1 MILLIILLS
10 LLLAIFRPY
19 YFVVIYG
26 LIGTDMGSKGITGF
40 IETIYPNY
48 TLIMR
53 VLFVISTIIATVN
66 FYSSKHP
73 IQEKKWINLCW
84 LYIIV
89 MIIMLS
95 MFISGFTFL
104 SYISRVT
111 LTISTFGPGVFI
123 IWMSYA
129 NKFNHKK
136 LFIVYSVSQCLIAFL
151 IIYGSYFGFSWFQI
165 FNAGLYNAGYFYLD
179 EHNEM
184 IALPTN
190 FHLTFMGKN
199 SYFMRCGQF
208 HNANGLGFAS
218 GVLIFLLSYLF
229 YTEHKKFIKLFC
241 LFGALLAF
249 LLWCNTGTRGPIVGI
264 VMAIILYVLFQKKK
278 RAQIAP
284 MMIIGVVFVVFFA
297 VFSDSNI
304 LSYFFGGGADDSYA
318 SRKELN
324 DNTFE
329 HIDEFFLLG
338 TGGDLDSMFNRG
350 IDPHELPLRIL
361 CLYGI
366 FPAILVTI
374 LTIIY
379 PIKNA
384 IIHKMYIS
392 MYSITLFC
400 IVLLVSLT
408 NNFSEGVLFWI
419 VLCESILD
427 IQTNKNANNNNQW
440 ILSKKSKRYTSLL
453 RQKVRVE

>member
-1 MILLIILLS
+1 MIIFIILLS
-10 LLLAIFRPY
+10 LLLAIFKPY

-26 LIGTDMGSKGITGF
+26 LIGTDMGSRGITGF

-66 FYSSKHP
+66 YYKSKHSN
-73 IQEKKWINLCW
+73 QEKKWINLCW
-84 LYIIV
+84 LYIIS

-95 MFISGFTFL
+95 LFSFELTAL

-136 LFIVYSVSQCLIAFL
+136 LFLVYSISQCLIAFL
-151 IIYGSYFGFSWFQI
+151 IIYGSYIGFSWFQI
-165 FNAGLYNAGYFYLD
+165 FNAGLYNSGYYYLD

-190 FHLTFMGKN
+190 FYLTFMGKN

-229 YTEHKKFIKLFC
+229 YTTHKKIVKPLY
-241 LFGALLAF
+241 LLGALFAF

-264 VMAIILYVLFQKKK
+264 LV
-278 RAQIAP
+278 
-284 MMIIGVVFVVFFA
+284 A
-297 VFSDSNI
+297 VFIFTVMNKQKRNGFIPIMFVMIVIAFIMLLSGESNI
-304 LSYFFGGGADDSYA
+304 FSYFLGGGTNESFA
-318 SRKELN
+318 SREKLN
-324 DNTFE
+324 SNTFE
-329 HIDEFFLLG
+329 HIEEFFLFG
-338 TGGDLDSMFNRG
+338 TGGDLDTMFNRG

-366 FPAILVTI
+366 VPAILVTI
-374 LTIIY
+374 LTIVK
-379 PIKNA
+379 PIKNV
-384 IIHKMYIS
+384 IKYRNNIS
-392 MYSITLFC
+392 LYSITLFC
-400 IVLLVSLT
+400 IVLFVCLT
-408 NNFSEGVLFWI
+408 NNFSEGVLFWLA
-419 VLCESILD
+419 LCESLLD
-427 IQTNKNANNNNQW
+427 LHTNKN
-440 ILSKKSKRYTSLL
+440 TE
-453 RQKVRVE
+453 KVY

>member
-1 MILLIILLS
+1 MILFIILLS

-26 LIGTDMGSKGITGF
+26 LIGTDMGSRGITGF

-73 IQEKKWINLCW
+73 NQEKKWINLSW
-84 LYIIV
+84 LYIIT

-95 MFISGFTFL
+95 IFSLGLTPL
-104 SYISRVT
+104 SYISRIT

-129 NKFNHKK
+129 DKFNHKK
-136 LFIVYSVSQCLIAFL
+136 LFLIYSVSQCLIAFL
-151 IIYGSYFGFSWFQI
+151 IIYGSYLGLPWLQV
-165 FNAGLYNAGYFYLD
+165 FNAGLYNSGYFYLD

-190 FHLTFMGKN
+190 FYLTFMGKN

-229 YTEHKKFIKLFC
+229 YTAHKKIVKPFYL
-241 LFGALLAF
+241 LGVLLAF
-249 LLWCNTGTRGPIVGI
+249 LLWCNTGTRGPIIGI
-264 VMAIILYVLFQKKK
+264 VIALIAFNLIQKKK
-278 RAQIAP
+278 RTNIFP
-284 MMIIGVVFVVFFA
+284 IIIMTVVIVIVFVI
-297 VFSDSNI
+297 FSDSNI
-304 LSYFFGGGADDSYA
+304 FSYFLGEGADDSYA
-318 SRKELN
+318 SRKKLN

-329 HIDEFFLLG
+329 HLGEFFLFG

-366 FPAILVTI
+366 VPAILVTI
-374 LTIIY
+374 LTIVK
-379 PIKNA
+379 PINN
-384 IIHKMYIS
+384 IIKYRTNIS
-392 MYSITLFC
+392 LYSIGLFC
-400 IVLLVSLT
+400 IVLFVSLT
-408 NNFSEGVLFWI
+408 NNFSEGVLFWLA
-419 VLCESILD
+419 LCESLLD
-427 IQTNKNANNNNQW
+427 LRTNKKIENT
-440 ILSKKSKRYTSLL
+440 Y
-453 RQKVRVE
+453 